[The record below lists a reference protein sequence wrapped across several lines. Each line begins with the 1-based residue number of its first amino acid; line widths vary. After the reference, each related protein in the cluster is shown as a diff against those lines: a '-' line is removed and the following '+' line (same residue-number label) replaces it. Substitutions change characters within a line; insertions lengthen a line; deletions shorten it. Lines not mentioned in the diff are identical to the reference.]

1 MIVFIILFFIGLLI
15 VIKSANFLVDG
26 ASKIAFLLGVS
37 PFFIGL
43 TIVAFGTS
51 SPELVVS
58 IVSTLKGST
67 SLAFGNVIG
76 SNIFNIAVILALS
89 AIISP
94 LGWWRMLEFF
104 MRIFKSVYP
113 TPNSITFLLLNM
125 FISLM
130 TSFR

>member
-1 MIVFIILFFIGLLI
+1 MIFFIILFFIGLFT

-26 ASKIAFLLGVS
+26 ASKIAFLLGLS

-51 SPELVVS
+51 SHELVVN
-58 IVSTLKGST
+58 IVSALKGST
-67 SLAFGNVIG
+67 SLAFGNIIG

-94 LGWWRMLEFF
+94 LQFTPILSGRKYPYLL
-104 MRIFKSVYP
+104 SV
-113 TPNSITFLLLNM
+113 
-125 FISLM
+125 
-130 TSFR
+130 R